1 MADKYL
7 NKTGLSR
14 LWTKVKAYIGNV
26 VSEVRILADT
36 NHADTRLAVS
46 LLINHSR
53 QNAWSVERG
62 TVTLTNTQRF
72 PFNNSR
78 KTVALAAKRDSGDY
92 TVLTEIVSFVGCAG
106 EIEVSDRLTNGF
118 KLAFTGGASKVT
130 VRYTVFGG
138 TMK

>member
-1 MADKYL
+1 MADKFL

-14 LWTKVKAYIGNV
+14 LWAKIKTYI
-26 VSEVRILADT
+26 STALTEVRSLDDL
-36 NHADTRLAVS
+36 HHEDTRLAVS

-62 TVTLTNTQRF
+62 TVTLTNSQRF

-78 KTVALAAKRDSGDY
+78 KTVALAARRDSGDY
-92 TVLTEIVSFVGCAG
+92 TVLTEITAFTGCAG
-106 EIEVSDRLTNGF
+106 DIEVTDRLTNGF

-138 TMK
+138 MMK